1 VGEGGGEH
9 EGSEEEGAELSH
21 AHHSAAAGVLVNL
34 AMSGAAIAMAVLS
47 ACQATLRLRI
57 ERRRMDMPLRRTK
70 IVATIGPASSSP
82 EMLRQLIR
90 AGMNVAR
97 LNFSHGSHDDHAA
110 TIAKLREASA
120 ELDTPVTILQDL
132 QGPKI
137 RVGKLPGGA
146 LDLVP
151 GAMIALVPME
161 DFTGQAGS
169 VPIDYP
175 HLAEEATPGLQV
187 LLDDG
192 LLELRVEQVIGRA
205 VQCTVVGGGTLKNHK
220 GVNFPYLD
228 LRLPSMTEKDRK
240 DLEFGLSQGVDWIS
254 LSFVR
259 RAADVHELRSLLVA
273 RGADTPIMAKIE
285 KPQAIQNLQ
294 EIVDAVDGIMVARG
308 DLGVEM
314 SPEKV
319 PMLQKKIIELC
330 NRRGIPAVTATQM
343 LDSMIREPRP
353 TRAEASDV
361 ANAIIDGTDAIML
374 SGESAIGAYPVGAVD
389 MMVRIAREVEGRVP
403 FPTYPPPAVNDA
415 LAVSEAANTLVKA
428 LKPRCVIVHTTTG
441 HTARLL
447 AAERAEVRVVALT
460 TDPHAYHRLNLFW
473 GIQPL
478 LTKEMPET
486 FDGLVELANR
496 TARERGFAAPGDKII
511 VVGGVPSGRPQGAN
525 FVKIH
530 AIS

>member
-1 VGEGGGEH
+1 
-9 EGSEEEGAELSH
+9 
-21 AHHSAAAGVLVNL
+21 
-34 AMSGAAIAMAVLS
+34 MK
-47 ACQATLRLRI
+47 T
-57 ERRRMDMPLRRTK
+57 PLRRTK
-70 IVATIGPASSSP
+70 IVATIGPASNSP

-97 LNFSHGSHDDHAA
+97 LNFSHGTYDDHAA

-120 ELDTPVTILQDL
+120 ELDMPVTILQDL

-146 LDLVP
+146 MQLEP
-151 GAMIALVPME
+151 GA
-161 DFTGQAGS
+161 S
-169 VPIDYP
+169 VTLTPAEAYSGEASEIPIDYP
-175 HLAEEATPGLQV
+175 FLAEEATPGLQV

-192 LLELRVEQVIGRA
+192 LLELRISEIVGSSVR
-205 VQCTVVGGGTLKNHK
+205 CTVVGGGTLKNHK

-228 LRLPSMTEKDRK
+228 LRLPSMTEKDRQ
-240 DLEFGLSQGVDWIS
+240 DLDFGLAQGVDWVS

-259 RAADVHELRSLLVA
+259 RAEDVRELRQLLA
-273 RGADTPIMAKIE
+273 ERGADTPIIAKIE
-285 KPQAIQNLQ
+285 KPQGIQNL
-294 EIVDAVDGIMVARG
+294 EAIVAEVDGIMVARG

-319 PMLQKKIIELC
+319 PMLQKEIIEMC
-330 NRRGIPAVTATQM
+330 NRRGIPAITATQM

-374 SGESAIGAYPVGAVD
+374 SGESAVGAYPVKAVE

-403 FPTYPPPAVNDA
+403 FRSYPPPKADDA
-415 LAVSEAANTLVKA
+415 LAIAEAANTLVKA
-428 LKPRCVIVHTTTG
+428 LHPRCVIVHTTTG

-447 AAERAEVRVVALT
+447 AAERPEVLVVALT
-460 TDPHAYHRLNLFW
+460 TDPKSYHRLNLFW

-478 LTKEMPET
+478 LTPEAPET
-486 FDGLVELANR
+486 FDALVALAER
-496 TARERGFAAPGDKII
+496 TAAERGLAGPGERII
-511 VVGGVPSGRPQGAN
+511 VIGGVPSGIPQSAN
-525 FVKIH
+525 FLKIH
-530 AIS
+530 AIP